1 MVSYEYECND
11 RALMKSG
18 QTTMS
23 TQSGPN
29 LVLRNYEPGD
39 FTAIEAIVRH
49 GRSNGEL
56 RNYSDVE
63 IERFLE
69 GIGDEPG
76 RVTIALVDGEVA
88 GLHAMSFDVLYIAPG
103 FRRQRIA
110 TRLVE
115 KLLAADAHLEL
126 SPERDNEGSVAFLKS
141 VGFGFDHLMYQMKRP
156 ADLELGEI
164 LVPDGFTLRTYD
176 HSDFDTYF
184 ALWNRAFLDH
194 PTPLQ
199 VTEERVRAVHGRD
212 TFDPSRIA
220 LIARAS
226 DPTDLVGFITTRS
239 LVEESGETIGPIG
252 AIGTDRS
259 VRRQGLGRTLL
270 RWGIQRLKQ
279 DGAGPITLEVVTLN
293 ERALPLYESEGF
305 VPTQSWEFW
314 THKG

>member
-1 MVSYEYECND
+1 
-11 RALMKSG
+11 
-18 QTTMS
+18 MS
-23 TQSGPN
+23 TQPTPDP
-29 LVLRNYEPGD
+29 VFRNYEPGD
-39 FTAIEAIVRH
+39 FAAIETIIRH
-49 GRSNGEL
+49 GRNIGEL

-76 RVTIALVDGEVA
+76 RVTVALVDGEVA
-88 GLHAMSFDVLYIAPG
+88 GLQAMSFDVLYIAPA
-103 FRRQRIA
+103 FRRRKIA

-115 KLLAADAHLEL
+115 RLLAADSHIEL

-164 LVPDGFTLRTYD
+164 VIPDGFSLRTYE
-176 HSDFDTYF
+176 HEDFDPYF

-199 VTEERVRAVHGRD
+199 VTEERVRAVHSRES
-212 TFDPSRIA
+212 FDPTRIA
-220 LIARAS
+220 LIARG
-226 DPTDLVGFITTRS
+226 DNPKDLVGFITTRS
-239 LVEESGETIGPIG
+239 LVEENGETIGPIG
-252 AIGTDRS
+252 AVGTDRS
-259 VRRQGLGRTLL
+259 VRRMGLGRTLL

-305 VPTQSWEFW
+305 VPVQSWEFW
-314 THKG
+314 VHKG